1 MQIMK
6 ALRAVLIM
14 TFVCGIVY
22 PLAMTGIS
30 QIIFP
35 YTANGS
41 IIEKNGQAVGSE
53 LIGQEFKS
61 DKYFSG
67 RPSANGYDAANSG
80 GTNYGAINAK
90 LKEQVEKG
98 AADVRKAYALSAND
112 AVPTVMVTNSASG
125 IDPHMTPEAIKM
137 QAKRVAAARNM
148 DVDSVMKLIDAN
160 TEAPVLGF
168 MGDSRVNVLNLNLAL
183 DAVQGLSL
191 IHI

>member
-53 LIGQEFKS
+53 
-61 DKYFSG
+61 
-67 RPSANGYDAANSG
+67 
-80 GTNYGAINAK
+80 
-90 LKEQVEKG
+90 
-98 AADVRKAYALSAND
+98 
-112 AVPTVMVTNSASG
+112 
-125 IDPHMTPEAIKM
+125 
-137 QAKRVAAARNM
+137 
-148 DVDSVMKLIDAN
+148 
-160 TEAPVLGF
+160 
-168 MGDSRVNVLNLNLAL
+168 
-183 DAVQGLSL
+183 
-191 IHI
+191 

>member
-125 IDPHMTPEAIKM
+125 IDSHMTPEAIKM

-183 DAVQGLSL
+183 DAVQGK
-191 IHI
+191 

>member
-125 IDPHMTPEAIKM
+125 IDPHMTSEAIKM